1 MRNKADNENAEEAKI
16 EQSPALGFFKKYISV
31 DSNQMKSYFKSGFNF
46 LFSQIGLLGL
56 VIGYTVIGA
65 LVFMKTEGSYMKENQ
80 EKIEKNR
87 EDFYANVKHSAEI
100 MFNAYL
106 KANFH
111 RKYNLYRIDEMKMKD
126 DEIYH
131 ETLKSFKK
139 NMLNST
145 NDHFLEK
152 KADKTKR
159 NANTDNDNLRKIAWS
174 IELDKEVFFKHI
186 KDHLST
192 LLQGYI

>member
-1 MRNKADNENAEEAKI
+1 
-16 EQSPALGFFKKYISV
+16 
-31 DSNQMKSYFKSGFNF
+31 MKNYFKSGFKF

-87 EDFYANVKHSAEI
+87 EEFYANVKHSAEI
-100 MFNAYL
+100 MFNEYL

-111 RKYNLYRIDEMKMKD
+111 TKYNLYRIDEMKLKD
-126 DEIYH
+126 DEVYH
-131 ETLKSFKK
+131 EALKSFKK

-145 NDHFLEK
+145 NNHLAETK
-152 KADKTKR
+152 PERLKR
-159 NANTDNDNLRKIAWS
+159 NANSDNQQKIAWS
-174 IELDKEVFFKHI
+174 IELDKEIFFQHI
-186 KDHLST
+186 KDHLAT
-192 LLQGYI
+192 LLQGRQIFLILIFFLKKFWIYSLKNI